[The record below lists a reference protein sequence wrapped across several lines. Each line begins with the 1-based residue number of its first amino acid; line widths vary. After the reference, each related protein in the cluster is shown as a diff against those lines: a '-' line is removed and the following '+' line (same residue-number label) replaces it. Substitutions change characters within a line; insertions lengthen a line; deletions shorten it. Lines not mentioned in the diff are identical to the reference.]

1 MRKLPRD
8 RFSRPTS
15 RPTFQIGDRHYLLT
29 VDRYS
34 KYPMVDEMT
43 VPITSHAVAERLSR
57 YCAMFGR
64 PDQILTDNGPQ
75 YTGQAFKKF
84 VETWGVTHVTSSPH
98 YARSNGLA
106 EWYVRYVKG
115 TLKKSSNMQLAL
127 LNIRAT
133 PVDHE
138 LPSPAEMLLGQP
150 LATLLPSRT
159 EPGLEKHRERMQE
172 RQIAMKKQH
181 DKTSR
186 KRDLPPP

>member
-1 MRKLPRD
+1 
-8 RFSRPTS
+8 
-15 RPTFQIGDRHYLLT
+15 
-29 VDRYS
+29 
-34 KYPMVDEMT
+34 
-43 VPITSHAVAERLSR
+43 
-57 YCAMFGR
+57 
-64 PDQILTDNGPQ
+64 
-75 YTGQAFKKF
+75 
-84 VETWGVTHVTSSPH
+84 
-98 YARSNGLA
+98 
-106 EWYVRYVKG
+106 
-115 TLKKSSNMQLAL
+115 MQLAL

-186 KRDLPPP
+186 KRDLPPPYTGQEVRILDHQNKTWCPGKSCHKMR